1 MSLIKKRMQT
11 KKQLASI
18 RKNQKLSHGPA
29 TAAGRERLGPLR
41 LFVQTGEVTQ
51 EMLKMQ
57 DDPDESLKTKG
68 NLRLKKFDPDG
79 CLKIKE
85 LL

>member
-1 MSLIKKRMQT
+1 MPLIKKRMQT
-11 KKQLASI
+11 KKQLAAI

-29 TAAGRERLGPLR
+29 TVAGRERISPLR

-79 CLKIKE
+79 CWKTKE